1 MTKER
6 LYEQSFADA
15 ALFLRC
21 GNAGGV
27 HRQIV
32 KCAPDQVSR
41 VECILTKKSEKQEI
55 VPKYRKTEGALR

>member
-21 GNAGGV
+21 GNAGGM
-27 HRQIV
+27 HRQMV
-32 KCAPDQVSR
+32 KEAAGSSGQCSV
-41 VECILTKKSEKQEI
+41 CFGIKI
-55 VPKYRKTEGALR
+55 RKIGK